1 MVIGEND
8 TDDGACTGF
17 EDGEDLLEVLE
28 NSEVEVAVES
38 RKDIEFEDI
47 IEEDYALIQK

>member
-17 EDGEDLLEVLE
+17 EDSEDLLEVLE
-28 NSEVEVAVES
+28 GSEVEDALES
-38 RKDIEFEDI
+38 HKDFEFEDV
-47 IEEDYALIQK
+47 IEEDFALIQK